1 MFCHNISIIC
11 PAIFSYVFS
20 CYTLPSPLSI
30 FGGYK
35 INLVG
40 GTSQGDPVAI
50 AINAIAVILLLFM
63 VLETVT
69 TCSNDN
75 VKMAAYAHFTA
86 GASIKS
92 LKYVW
97 GTLLIVDSQ
106 YGYYPEATKTG
117 I

>member
-1 MFCHNISIIC
+1 
-11 PAIFSYVFS
+11 
-20 CYTLPSPLSI
+20 
-30 FGGYK
+30 
-35 INLVG
+35 
-40 GTSQGDPVAI
+40 
-50 AINAIAVILLLFM
+50 M

-69 TCSNDN
+69 TCSNNN

-106 YGYYPEATKTG
+106 YGYYPEATKEEEDKIRKREDKILPT
-117 I
+117 